1 MSANSQGVQAIWS
14 RLQKDPAITQDE
26 IMKCNKLA
34 EKLGFT
40 PVISHT
46 ERLACGGRDKLTL
59 EILTMQ
65 GLSRLFRI
73 YPVSKI
79 LLMLSCSALKFNK
92 IRTLKTKIKHNS
104 IQYTAMSPFVKLTYA
119 QSQLHIFRTF
129 RKKLVLYLD
138 QANKYCTMHFVFHVS
153 PP

>member
-1 MSANSQGVQAIWS
+1 MSANSCLQIVQATWS

-34 EKLGFT
+34 GKLGFT

-46 ERLACGGRDKLTL
+46 ERLARGDKDKLTL
-59 EILTMQ
+59 EILMMHC
-65 GLSRLFRI
+65 LSRLFRI

-79 LLMLSCSALKFNK
+79 LLVLSCSALKFNK

-104 IQYTAMSPFVKLTYA
+104 IQHTAMSPFVKL
-119 QSQLHIFRTF
+119 SPNCTF
-129 RKKLVLYLD
+129 SGPSEKNFLYLD
-138 QANKYCTMHFVFHVS
+138 PANQCCTMHFVFHVS